1 MYTEIK
7 RLLTKKFVGAALDMT
22 FILTEDK
29 SADARRRGKTVLIAG
44 KIFSRCVSDNVL
56 AAKDSCCWLFATNA

>member
-7 RLLTKKFVGAALDMT
+7 RLLTKKFVGAAFDMI

-44 KIFSRCVSDNVL
+44 KIFS
-56 AAKDSCCWLFATNA
+56 AKPLPMIFQEISFHVV

>member
-7 RLLTKKFVGAALDMT
+7 RLLTKKFVGDAFDMT

-44 KIFSRCVSDNVL
+44 KIFS
-56 AAKDSCCWLFATNA
+56 AKPLPMIIFLEISFHVV